1 MGSDGTASTVDRVS
15 DQILDVDL
23 LAFEQG
29 DDTARLAVIDGVMR
43 SLATGFVYCD
53 TDLSETLLDDAYGM
67 LRQFFELD
75 QERKDRWVAP
85 GTHGQAGYTGLLV
98 ETAATSEVPDWK
110 EMLNWGPTVPEGHP
124 MRRKYPHR
132 FHDPVLPEAD
142 VPGITAVLTEFHD
155 RVFDLQRRFLRII
168 ALGLGTHEHFFDL
181 VLQDGPVLNRAIRYP
196 PMATA
201 PRAEG
206 EGAAPHEWA
215 GSHADINLTTVL
227 PRATTKGLQVDVG
240 TDGDHEWVDA
250 APPDEHVI
258 VNTGIMLERLSN
270 GIIPSGWHRVVG
282 DPDDDGER
290 YSVVQFCH
298 PTPWTILS
306 PLPSCVHDDRPV
318 RFAGIEAADLLDQV
332 LYEINLVEDARRV
345 E

>member
-1 MGSDGTASTVDRVS
+1 MSDP
-15 DQILDVDL
+15 ILDVDL
-23 LAFEQG
+23 LRFEQG
-29 DDTARLAVIDGVMR
+29 DESARRSVVDGVMR

-67 LRQFFELD
+67 LQTFFELD
-75 QERKDRWVAP
+75 QARKEAWIVP

-98 ETAATSEVPDWK
+98 ETAASSEVPDWK
-110 EMLNWGPTVPEGHP
+110 EMLNWGPAIPEGHP

-142 VPGITAVLTEFHD
+142 VPGISEVLTEFHHQ
-155 RVFDLQRRFLRII
+155 VFDLQRRFLRII
-168 ALGLGTHEHFFDL
+168 ALGLGADERFFDEL
-181 VLQDGPVLNRAIRYP
+181 VADAPVLNRAIRYP
-196 PMATA
+196 PMSTA
-201 PRAEG
+201 PGDAT
-206 EGAAPHEWA
+206 HEWA

-227 PRATTKGLQVDVG
+227 PRATTKGLQVETGQPGEGQV
-240 TDGDHEWVDA
+240 WVDA
-250 APPDEHVI
+250 APPEGHVI
-258 VNTGIMLERLSN
+258 INTGIMLERLSN
-270 GIIPSGWHRVVG
+270 GKIPSGWHRVVG
-282 DPDDDGER
+282 DPDHDGER

-306 PLPSCVHDDRPV
+306 PLPSCVDADHPV

>member
-1 MGSDGTASTVDRVS
+1 MKDP
-15 DQILDVDL
+15 ILDVDL

-29 DDTARLAVIDGVMR
+29 GTATRQGVVDGVMR

-53 TDLSETLLDDAYGM
+53 TDLSETLLDEAYGM
-67 LRQFFELD
+67 LEQFFSLD
-75 QERKDRWVAP
+75 QDAKDRWVAP

-98 ETAATSEVPDWK
+98 ETAATSDVPDWK
-110 EMLNWGPTVPEGHP
+110 EMLNWGTTVPEGHP

-168 ALGLGTHEHFFDL
+168 ALGLGADELFFDEL
-181 VLQDGPVLNRAIRYP
+181 LKDGPVLNRAIRYP
-196 PMATA
+196 PMSSA
-201 PRAEG
+201 PAGGDGSTR
-206 EGAAPHEWA
+206 HEWA

-227 PRATTKGLQVDVG
+227 ARASSRGLQVDTRTAGDQPVW
-240 TDGDHEWVDA
+240 TDAE
-250 APPDEHVI
+250 PPDGHVI
-258 VNTGIMLERLSN
+258 INTGIMLERLSN
-270 GIIPSGWHRVVG
+270 GIIPAGWHRVVG
-282 DPDDDGER
+282 DPDQDGER

-298 PTPWTILS
+298 PTPWTILA
-306 PLPSCVHDDRPV
+306 PLPSCVDADHPV

-345 E
+345 G